1 MDKIYLC
8 IDLKSFYASC
18 ECADRGMNSLTTRLV
33 VADPSRGK
41 GALCL
46 AVSPALKE
54 LGVKNRCRIFE
65 IPKNIT
71 YICAIPRMK
80 RYMEVSAQI
89 YSIYRKYVAEE
100 DIYVYSIDE
109 CFIDVTSYLK
119 LYRMDVKSLAKVMID
134 DVLKTTGICA
144 TAGIGTNLFLAK
156 LALDITAK
164 HVDDHIGYLDDELF
178 KRDLWFHKPITDV
191 WNISRGT
198 AKRLLKYGV
207 SDLHGITMVNEDLL
221 YKEFG
226 INAEILIDHAN
237 GIEPVTI
244 KDIKNYKSKSN
255 SLSTSQ
261 ILFEDYDY
269 ESTLLVLKE
278 MVDLSTLELIE
289 KKVVIS
295 SISLYIGYSD
305 DLRSPTGGTR
315 RLNEFTQ
322 SRERLMDYFVTLFKE
337 TTDPNYTIRRIGIGY
352 GNVVDEKYETI
363 DLFTD
368 EEKLKKEKEL
378 QKSLIE
384 IKKKYGK
391 NAIIKGMDLEKN
403 ATTIKRNQ
411 LVGGHNAGLD
421 TPEDY
426 ENGKKVKNEYGTKG

>member
-18 ECADRGMNSLTTRLV
+18 ECADRGLDSLKTRLV
-33 VADPSRGK
+33 VADPSRGR

-54 LGVKNRCRIFE
+54 LGVKNRCRLFE
-65 IPKNIT
+65 IPENID
-71 YICAIPRMK
+71 YICAVPRMK
-80 RYMEVSAQI
+80 RYMLISAKI

-119 LYRMDVKSLAKVMID
+119 IYRMDVKSLAKMMID
-134 DVLKTTGICA
+134 DVFRTTGICA

-156 LALDITAK
+156 VALDITAK
-164 HVDDHIGYLDDELF
+164 HVDDHIGYLDDEIF
-178 KRDLWFHKPITDV
+178 KKEIWHHKPITDV

-207 SDLHGITMVNEDLL
+207 DDLYGITTLNEDIL

-226 INAEILIDHAN
+226 INAEILIDHAH

-244 KDIKNYKSKSN
+244 KDIKGYRSKSN
-255 SLSTSQ
+255 SISSQQ
-261 ILFEDYDY
+261 ILFENYDY
-269 ESTLLVLKE
+269 ESALLVLKE
-278 MVDLSTLELIE
+278 MVDLSSLELIE
-289 KKVVIS
+289 KKIVTS
-295 SISLYIGYSD
+295 SISLYIGYTD
-305 DLRSPTGGTR
+305 DLRNPTGGTR

-322 SRERLMDYFVTLFKE
+322 SRERLMDYFITLFKD
-337 TTDPNYTIRRIGIGY
+337 TTDPNYLIRRMGIGF

-368 EEKLKKEKEL
+368 ENKLKKEKEL

-391 NAIIKGMDLEKN
+391 NAVIKGMDLESK
-403 ATTIKRNQ
+403 ATTIKRNE
-411 LVGGHNAGLD
+411 LVGGHNAGGSRR
-421 TPEDY
+421 EDY
-426 ENGKKVKNEYGTKG
+426 KDGEKK

>member
-1 MDKIYLC
+1 MDRIYLC

-18 ECADRGMNSLTTRLV
+18 ECADRGLDSLKTRLV
-33 VADPSRGK
+33 VADPSRGR

-54 LGVKNRCRIFE
+54 LGVKNRCRLFE
-65 IPKNIT
+65 IPNNID
-71 YICAIPRMK
+71 YICAIPRMR
-80 RYMEVSAQI
+80 RYMVVSANI

-119 LYRMDVKSLAKVMID
+119 LYNMNVKDLAKKMID
-134 DVLKTTGICA
+134 DVFKTTGICA

-164 HVDDHIGYLDDELF
+164 HVPDHIGYLNDEIF
-178 KRDLWFHKPITDV
+178 KKEIWHHKPITDV

-207 SDLHGITMVNEDLL
+207 NDLYGITRLDEDIL

-226 INAEILIDHAN
+226 INAEILIDHAY

-244 KDIKNYKSKSN
+244 KDIKGYKSNSN
-255 SLSTSQ
+255 SLSSQQ
-261 ILFEDYDY
+261 ILFENY
-269 ESTLLVLKE
+269 EYEEALLALKE
-278 MVDLSTLELIE
+278 MVDIQSLELIE

-295 SISLYIGYSD
+295 SISLYIGYTD
-305 DLRSPTGGTR
+305 DLRGPTGGTR
-315 RLNEFTQ
+315 RLNEFVQ
-322 SRERLMDYFVTLFKE
+322 SRDKLMEYFITLFKD
-337 TTDPNYTIRRIGIGY
+337 TTDPNFLIRRIGIGL

-368 EEKLKKEKEL
+368 ENKLKKEKEL
-378 QKSLIE
+378 QKSILE

-391 NAIIKGMDLEKN
+391 NSIIKGMDLEKK
-403 ATTIKRNQ
+403 ATTIKRND
-411 LVGGHNAGLD
+411 LVGGHNAGSSKKEGFKD
-421 TPEDY
+421 
-426 ENGKKVKNEYGTKG
+426 GKKS